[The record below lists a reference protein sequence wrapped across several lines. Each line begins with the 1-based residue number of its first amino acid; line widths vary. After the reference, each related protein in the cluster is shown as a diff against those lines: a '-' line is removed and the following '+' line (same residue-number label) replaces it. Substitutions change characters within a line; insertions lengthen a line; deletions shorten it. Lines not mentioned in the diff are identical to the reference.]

1 MPSVLSKS
9 SNLLVSTQAFVKFSD
24 TDAQGA
30 INNGTVVGNSKA
42 DGKTRYKVL
51 GLSEGIHNGLRVLR
65 EDIKQM
71 ANDVSASTETI
82 PVVLDHSFAWN
93 DVVGKILGVTYY
105 DTFVAPDGK
114 QLNGALLMD
123 IELLPP
129 SDTTP
134 KLNETLYRLEQLP
147 ELAKFSV
154 AFKFTPIT
162 DEKGNITVHDLVL
175 KHLAIVTNP
184 ADSSTQILEKL
195 SKREN
200 VEYMLFDMN
209 DMENTIYRGTKMP
222 TARKATKNTA
232 RYAARRNAR
241 FNNAR
246 VEAIA
251 RNPLTKGTYPIRDVK
266 SITMR
271 PGELSPLGCECGEEL
286 YQHQL
291 NERKAE
297 FAKRR
302 AARFHKRGNARFN
315 KRGTARF
322 TQYGVPTIYGNPWDY
337 PVSDTYPNVNQLIAL
352 RKKQAQLRKRA
363 AALGRRAKLLEQ
375 REGKAKFARRNAR
388 FARRGARFD
397 DEIVP
402 VMEEP
407 IFVDEPIMEAPVFDE
422 IGAFEP
428 VVEEVA
434 PITSF
439 EVPYDVPENT
449 ASVGNVSEYV
459 SDDIIPTVDPVIQA
473 YVEEGL
479 ITPEEVEI
487 VEVALAQHR
496 KAKFAARRARFA
508 RKANARRG
516 AKFSGR
522 RATRGAKFA
531 GRRASRNGKFEG
543 LINEYLVPSA
553 NLPRKYN
560 VNIREDKAE
569 FARKRAARFGAKAP
583 RRSGSF
589 FVKGGVKRENKD
601 ETVPVQNTSIAPVN
615 SANSAPT
622 TFVGKQS
629 TKELLK
635 ELNETKQKLAE
646 SEKLSILRSE
656 ALSMQFADKDLIMT
670 FSEDQLKKYI
680 TSKGTEMASFAGQMN
695 PFVGKEQ
702 KNMQIGNYVAEFA
715 DSFTKGNYNTVCTI
729 DQISQTAESKAAKLF
744 GGN

>member
-1 MPSVLSKS
+1 MPSVLSK
-9 SNLLVSTQAFVKFSD
+9 SNLLVSTQAFVKFSE
-24 TDAQGA
+24 TDSQGTV
-30 INNGTVVGNSKA
+30 NNGTVVGNSKS

-195 SKREN
+195 SKKEN
-200 VEYMLFDMN
+200 VEYMLFDMSN
-209 DMENTIYRGTKMP
+209 MENTINRGIKMP

-241 FNNAR
+241 FNNER

-286 YQHQL
+286 YQHQM
-291 NERKAE
+291 NQRKAE
-297 FAKRR
+297 FGK
-302 AARFHKRGNARFN
+302 K
-315 KRGTARF
+315 KSARF

-375 REGKAKFARRNAR
+375 REGKAKFARN
-388 FARRGARFD
+388 ARFD
-397 DEIVP
+397 DEGMVF
-402 VMEEP
+402 EEP
-407 IFVDEPIMEAPVFDE
+407 VFEEVD
-422 IGAFEP
+422 AFAP

-434 PITSF
+434 PVTAL

-473 YVEEGL
+473 YVDEGL
-479 ITPEEVEI
+479 ITPEEVEV

-496 KAKFAARRARFA
+496 KAKFAARRAKFA
-508 RKANARRG
+508 KKGTARRAQF
-516 AKFSGR
+516 AKKATAR
-522 RATRGAKFA
+522 RAKFA

-553 NLPRKYN
+553 NLPRKLN

-569 FARKRAARFGAKAP
+569 FAKKRAARFGAKAP
-583 RRSGSF
+583 ARSGSF

-615 SANSAPT
+615 SANSAPA
-622 TFVGKQS
+622 TFVGKES
-629 TKELLK
+629 TKDLLK

-680 TSKGTEMASFAGQMN
+680 ASKGTEMASFAGQMN
-695 PFVGKEQ
+695 PFVGNDH
-702 KNMQIGNYVAEFA
+702 KNMQFGNYVAEFA

-729 DQISQTAESKAAKLF
+729 DQISHSAESKAAQLF

>member
-1 MPSVLSKS
+1 MPSVLSK
-9 SNLLVSTQAFVKFSD
+9 SNLLVSTQAFVKFSETD
-24 TDAQGA
+24 TQGTV
-30 INNGTVVGNSKA
+30 NNGTVVGNSKS

-195 SKREN
+195 SKKEN
-200 VEYMLFDMN
+200 VEYMLFDMSN
-209 DMENTIYRGTKMP
+209 MENTINRGIKMP

-241 FNNAR
+241 FNNER

-286 YQHQL
+286 YQHQM
-291 NERKAE
+291 NQRKAE
-297 FAKRR
+297 FGK
-302 AARFHKRGNARFN
+302 K
-315 KRGTARF
+315 KSARF

-375 REGKAKFARRNAR
+375 REGKAKFARS
-388 FARRGARFD
+388 ARFD
-397 DEIVP
+397 DEGMVF
-402 VMEEP
+402 EEP
-407 IFVDEPIMEAPVFDE
+407 IFEEVD
-422 IGAFEP
+422 AFAP

-434 PITSF
+434 PVTAL

-473 YVEEGL
+473 YVDEGL
-479 ITPEEVEI
+479 ITPEEVEV

-496 KAKFAARRARFA
+496 KAKFAARRAKFA
-508 RKANARRG
+508 KKGTARRAQF
-516 AKFSGR
+516 AKKATAR
-522 RATRGAKFA
+522 RAKFA

-553 NLPRKYN
+553 NLPRKLN

-569 FARKRAARFGAKAP
+569 FAKKRAARFGAKAP
-583 RRSGSF
+583 ARSGSF

-615 SANSAPT
+615 SANSAPA
-622 TFVGKQS
+622 TFVGKES
-629 TKELLK
+629 TKDLLK

-680 TSKGTEMASFAGQMN
+680 ASKGTEMASFAGQMN
-695 PFVGKEQ
+695 PFVGKDH
-702 KNMQIGNYVAEFA
+702 KNMQFGNYVAEFA

-729 DQISQTAESKAAKLF
+729 DQISHSAESKAAQLF

>member
-1 MPSVLSKS
+1 MPSVLSK
-9 SNLLVSTQAFVKFSD
+9 SNLLVSTQAFVKFSE
-24 TDAQGA
+24 TDSQGTV
-30 INNGTVVGNSKA
+30 NNGTVVGNSKS

-195 SKREN
+195 SKKEN
-200 VEYMLFDMN
+200 VEYMLFDMSN
-209 DMENTIYRGTKMP
+209 MENTINRGIKMP

-241 FNNAR
+241 FNNER

-286 YQHQL
+286 YQHQM
-291 NERKAE
+291 NQRKAE
-297 FAKRR
+297 FGK
-302 AARFHKRGNARFN
+302 K
-315 KRGTARF
+315 KSARF

-375 REGKAKFARRNAR
+375 REGKAKFARNAR
-388 FARRGARFD
+388 F
-397 DEIVP
+397 DEEGMVF
-402 VMEEP
+402 EEP
-407 IFVDEPIMEAPVFDE
+407 VFEEVEAF
-422 IGAFEP
+422 AP

-434 PITSF
+434 PVTEF

-449 ASVGNVSEYV
+449 ASIGNVSEYV

-473 YVEEGL
+473 YVDEGL
-479 ITPEEVEI
+479 ITPEEVEV

-496 KAKFAARRARFA
+496 KAKFAARRAKFA
-508 RKANARRG
+508 KKATARRAQF
-516 AKFSGR
+516 AKKGTAR
-522 RATRGAKFA
+522 RAKFA

-553 NLPRKYN
+553 NLPRKLN

-569 FARKRAARFGAKAP
+569 FAKKRAARFGAKAP
-583 RRSGSF
+583 ARSGSF

-615 SANSAPT
+615 SANSAPA
-622 TFVGKQS
+622 TFVGKES
-629 TKELLK
+629 TKDLLK

-680 TSKGTEMASFAGQMN
+680 ASKGTEMASFAGQMN
-695 PFVGKEQ
+695 PFVGKDH
-702 KNMQIGNYVAEFA
+702 KNMQFGNYVAEFA

-729 DQISQTAESKAAKLF
+729 DQISHSAESKAAQLF

>member
-1 MPSVLSKS
+1 MPSVLSK
-9 SNLLVSTQAFVKFSD
+9 SNLLVSTQAFVKFSE
-24 TDAQGA
+24 TDSQGTV
-30 INNGTVVGNSKA
+30 NNGTVVGNSKS

-195 SKREN
+195 SKKEN
-200 VEYMLFDMN
+200 VEYMLFDMSN
-209 DMENTIYRGTKMP
+209 MENTINRGIKMP

-241 FNNAR
+241 FNNER

-286 YQHQL
+286 YQHQM
-291 NERKAE
+291 NQRKAE
-297 FAKRR
+297 FGK
-302 AARFHKRGNARFN
+302 K
-315 KRGTARF
+315 KSARF

-375 REGKAKFARRNAR
+375 REGKAKFARSAR
-388 FARRGARFD
+388 FNEEGMVF
-397 DEIVP
+397 
-402 VMEEP
+402 EEP
-407 IFVDEPIMEAPVFDE
+407 VFEEVD
-422 IGAFEP
+422 AFAP

-434 PITSF
+434 PVTEL

-473 YVEEGL
+473 YVDEGL
-479 ITPEEVEI
+479 ITPEEVEV

-496 KAKFAARRARFA
+496 KAKFAARRAKFA
-508 RKANARRG
+508 KKGTARRAQF
-516 AKFSGR
+516 AKKATAR
-522 RATRGAKFA
+522 RAKFA

-553 NLPRKYN
+553 NLPRKLN

-569 FARKRAARFGAKAP
+569 FAKKRAARFGAKAP
-583 RRSGSF
+583 ARSGSF

-601 ETVPVQNTSIAPVN
+601 EIVPVQNTSIAPVN
-615 SANSAPT
+615 SANSAPA
-622 TFVGKQS
+622 TFVGKES
-629 TKELLK
+629 TKDLLK

-680 TSKGTEMASFAGQMN
+680 ASKGTEMASFAGQMN
-695 PFVGKEQ
+695 PFVGKDH
-702 KNMQIGNYVAEFA
+702 KNMQFGNYVAEFA

-729 DQISQTAESKAAKLF
+729 DQISHSAESKAAQLF

>member
-1 MPSVLSKS
+1 MPSVLSK
-9 SNLLVSTQAFVKFSD
+9 SNLLVSTQAFVKFSETD
-24 TDAQGA
+24 TQGTV
-30 INNGTVVGNSKA
+30 NNGTVVGNSKS

-195 SKREN
+195 SKKEN
-200 VEYMLFDMN
+200 VEYMLFDMSN
-209 DMENTIYRGTKMP
+209 MENTINRGIKMP

-241 FNNAR
+241 FNNER

-286 YQHQL
+286 YQHQM
-291 NERKAE
+291 NQRKAE
-297 FAKRR
+297 FGK
-302 AARFHKRGNARFN
+302 K
-315 KRGTARF
+315 KSARF

-375 REGKAKFARRNAR
+375 REGKAKFARSAR
-388 FARRGARFD
+388 FN
-397 DEIVP
+397 DEGMVF
-402 VMEEP
+402 EEP
-407 IFVDEPIMEAPVFDE
+407 VFEEVD
-422 IGAFEP
+422 AFAP

-434 PITSF
+434 PVTAL

-473 YVEEGL
+473 YVDEGL
-479 ITPEEVEI
+479 ITPEEVEV

-496 KAKFAARRARFA
+496 KAKFAARRAKFA
-508 RKANARRG
+508 KKGTARRAQF
-516 AKFSGR
+516 AKKATAR
-522 RATRGAKFA
+522 RAKFA

-553 NLPRKYN
+553 NLPRKLN

-569 FARKRAARFGAKAP
+569 FAKKRAARFGAKAP
-583 RRSGSF
+583 ARSGSF

-615 SANSAPT
+615 SANSAPA
-622 TFVGKQS
+622 TFVGKES
-629 TKELLK
+629 TKDLLK

-680 TSKGTEMASFAGQMN
+680 ASKGTEMASFAGQMN
-695 PFVGKEQ
+695 PFVGKDP
-702 KNMQIGNYVAEFA
+702 KNMQFGNYVAEFA

-729 DQISQTAESKAAKLF
+729 DQISHSAESKAAQLF

>member
-1 MPSVLSKS
+1 MPSVLSK
-9 SNLLVSTQAFVKFSD
+9 SNLLVSTQAFVKFSE
-24 TDAQGA
+24 TDSQGTV
-30 INNGTVVGNSKA
+30 NNGTVVGNSKS

-195 SKREN
+195 SKKEN
-200 VEYMLFDMN
+200 VEYMLFDMSN
-209 DMENTIYRGTKMP
+209 MENTINRGIKMP

-241 FNNAR
+241 FNNER

-286 YQHQL
+286 YQHQM
-291 NERKAE
+291 NQRKAE
-297 FAKRR
+297 FGK
-302 AARFHKRGNARFN
+302 K
-315 KRGTARF
+315 KSARF

-375 REGKAKFARRNAR
+375 REGKAKFARRAR
-388 FARRGARFD
+388 FN
-397 DEIVP
+397 DEGMVF
-402 VMEEP
+402 EEP
-407 IFVDEPIMEAPVFDE
+407 IFEEPVFE
-422 IGAFEP
+422 EVNAFAP

-434 PITSF
+434 PVTAL

-473 YVEEGL
+473 YVDEGL
-479 ITPEEVEI
+479 ITPEEVEV

-496 KAKFAARRARFA
+496 KAKFAARRAKFA
-508 RKANARRG
+508 KKGTARRAQFAKKATARR
-516 AKFSGR
+516 AKFE
-522 RATRGAKFA
+522 

-553 NLPRKYN
+553 NLPRKLN

-569 FARKRAARFGAKAP
+569 FAKKRAARFGAKAP
-583 RRSGSF
+583 ARSGSF

-615 SANSAPT
+615 SANSAPA
-622 TFVGKQS
+622 TFVGKES
-629 TKELLK
+629 TKDLLK

-680 TSKGTEMASFAGQMN
+680 ASKGTEMASFAGQMN
-695 PFVGKEQ
+695 PFVGKDH
-702 KNMQIGNYVAEFA
+702 KNMQFGNYVAEFA

-729 DQISQTAESKAAKLF
+729 DQISHSAESKAAQLF

>member
-1 MPSVLSKS
+1 MPSVLSK
-9 SNLLVSTQAFVKFSD
+9 SNLLVSTQAFVKFSE
-24 TDAQGA
+24 TDSQGTV
-30 INNGTVVGNSKA
+30 NNGTVVGNSKS

-195 SKREN
+195 SKKEN
-200 VEYMLFDMN
+200 VEYMLFDMSN
-209 DMENTIYRGTKMP
+209 MENTINRGIKMP

-241 FNNAR
+241 FNNER

-286 YQHQL
+286 YQHQM
-291 NERKAE
+291 NQRKAE
-297 FAKRR
+297 FGK
-302 AARFHKRGNARFN
+302 K
-315 KRGTARF
+315 KSARF

-375 REGKAKFARRNAR
+375 REGKAKFARRAR
-388 FARRGARFD
+388 FN
-397 DEIVP
+397 DEGMVF
-402 VMEEP
+402 EEP
-407 IFVDEPIMEAPVFDE
+407 VFE
-422 IGAFEP
+422 EVNAFAP

-434 PITSF
+434 PVTAL

-473 YVEEGL
+473 YVDEGL
-479 ITPEEVEI
+479 ITPEEVEV

-496 KAKFAARRARFA
+496 KAKFAARRAKFA
-508 RKANARRG
+508 KKGTARRAQF
-516 AKFSGR
+516 AKKATAR
-522 RATRGAKFA
+522 RAKFA

-553 NLPRKYN
+553 NLPRKLN

-569 FARKRAARFGAKAP
+569 FAKKRAARFGAKAP
-583 RRSGSF
+583 ARSGSF

-615 SANSAPT
+615 SANSAPA
-622 TFVGKQS
+622 TFVGKES
-629 TKELLK
+629 TKDLLK

-680 TSKGTEMASFAGQMN
+680 ASKGTEMASFAGQMN
-695 PFVGKEQ
+695 PFVGNDH
-702 KNMQIGNYVAEFA
+702 KNMQFGNYVAEFA

-729 DQISQTAESKAAKLF
+729 DQISHSAESKAAQLF

>member
-1 MPSVLSKS
+1 MPSVLSK
-9 SNLLVSTQAFVKFSD
+9 SNLLVSTQAFVKFSE
-24 TDAQGA
+24 TDSQGTV
-30 INNGTVVGNSKA
+30 NNGTVVGNSKT

-195 SKREN
+195 SKKEN
-200 VEYMLFDMN
+200 VEYMLFDMSN
-209 DMENTIYRGTKMP
+209 MENTINRGIKMP

-241 FNNAR
+241 FNNER

-286 YQHQL
+286 YQHQM
-291 NERKAE
+291 NQRKAE
-297 FAKRR
+297 FGK
-302 AARFHKRGNARFN
+302 K
-315 KRGTARF
+315 KSARF

-375 REGKAKFARRNAR
+375 REGKAKFARNAR
-388 FARRGARFD
+388 F
-397 DEIVP
+397 DEEGMVF
-402 VMEEP
+402 EEP
-407 IFVDEPIMEAPVFDE
+407 VFEEVEAF
-422 IGAFEP
+422 AP

-434 PITSF
+434 PVTEF

-449 ASVGNVSEYV
+449 ASIGNVSEYV

-473 YVEEGL
+473 YVDEGL
-479 ITPEEVEI
+479 ITPEEVEV

-496 KAKFAARRARFA
+496 KAKFAARRAKFA
-508 RKANARRG
+508 KKGTARRAQF
-516 AKFSGR
+516 AKKATAR
-522 RATRGAKFA
+522 RAKFA

-553 NLPRKYN
+553 NLPRKLN

-569 FARKRAARFGAKAP
+569 FAKKRAARFGAKAP
-583 RRSGSF
+583 ARSGSF

-615 SANSAPT
+615 SANSAPA
-622 TFVGKQS
+622 TFVGKES
-629 TKELLK
+629 TKDLLK

-680 TSKGTEMASFAGQMN
+680 ASKGTEMASFAGQMN
-695 PFVGKEQ
+695 PFVGKDH
-702 KNMQIGNYVAEFA
+702 KNMQFGNYVAEFA

-729 DQISQTAESKAAKLF
+729 DQISHSAESKAEQLF

>member
-1 MPSVLSKS
+1 MPSVLSK
-9 SNLLVSTQAFVKFSD
+9 SNLLVSTQAFVKFSE
-24 TDAQGA
+24 TDAQGTV
-30 INNGTVVGNSKA
+30 NNGTVVGNSKS

-195 SKREN
+195 SKKEN
-200 VEYMLFDMN
+200 VEYMLFDLSN
-209 DMENTIYRGTKMP
+209 MENTINRGIKMP

-241 FNNAR
+241 FNNER

-291 NERKAE
+291 NQRKAE
-297 FAKRR
+297 FGK
-302 AARFHKRGNARFN
+302 K
-315 KRGTARF
+315 KSARF

-375 REGKAKFARRNAR
+375 REGKAKFARRAR
-388 FARRGARFD
+388 FND
-397 DEIVP
+397 
-402 VMEEP
+402 
-407 IFVDEPIMEAPVFDE
+407 EAPVFGEPIFEEPVFEEVD
-422 IGAFEP
+422 AFAP

-434 PITSF
+434 PVTAL

-473 YVEEGL
+473 YVDEGL
-479 ITPEEVEI
+479 ITPEEVEV

-508 RKANARRG
+508 RKSTARRAQF
-516 AKFSGR
+516 AKKGTAR
-522 RATRGAKFA
+522 RAQFARKGTARRAQFA

-553 NLPRKYN
+553 NLPRKLN

-569 FARKRAARFGAKAP
+569 FAKRRAARFGAKAP
-583 RRSGSF
+583 ARSGSF

-615 SANSAPT
+615 SANSAPA
-622 TFVGKQS
+622 TFVGKES
-629 TKELLK
+629 TKDLLK

-680 TSKGTEMASFAGQMN
+680 ASKGTEMASFAGQMN
-695 PFVGKEQ
+695 PFVGKDH
-702 KNMQIGNYVAEFA
+702 KNMQFGNYVAEFA

-729 DQISQTAESKAAKLF
+729 DQISHSAESKAAQLF

>member
-1 MPSVLSKS
+1 MPSVLSK
-9 SNLLVSTQAFVKFSD
+9 SNLLVSTQAFVKFSE
-24 TDAQGA
+24 TDSQGTV
-30 INNGTVVGNSKA
+30 NNGTVVGNSKS

-195 SKREN
+195 SKKEN
-200 VEYMLFDMN
+200 VEYMLFDMSN
-209 DMENTIYRGTKMP
+209 MENTINRGIKMP

-241 FNNAR
+241 FNNER

-286 YQHQL
+286 YQHQM
-291 NERKAE
+291 NQRKAE
-297 FAKRR
+297 FGK
-302 AARFHKRGNARFN
+302 K
-315 KRGTARF
+315 KSARF

-375 REGKAKFARRNAR
+375 REGKAKFARRAR
-388 FARRGARFD
+388 FN
-397 DEIVP
+397 DEGMVF
-402 VMEEP
+402 EEP
-407 IFVDEPIMEAPVFDE
+407 VFEEVD
-422 IGAFEP
+422 AFAP

-434 PITSF
+434 PVTAL

-473 YVEEGL
+473 YVDEGL
-479 ITPEEVEI
+479 ITPEEVEV

-496 KAKFAARRARFA
+496 KAKFAARRAKFA
-508 RKANARRG
+508 KKGTARRAQF
-516 AKFSGR
+516 AKKATAR
-522 RATRGAKFA
+522 RAKFA

-553 NLPRKYN
+553 NLPRKLN

-569 FARKRAARFGAKAP
+569 FAKKRAARFGAKAP
-583 RRSGSF
+583 ARSGSF

-615 SANSAPT
+615 SANSAPA
-622 TFVGKQS
+622 TFVGKES
-629 TKELLK
+629 TKDLLK

-680 TSKGTEMASFAGQMN
+680 ASKGTEMASFAGQMN
-695 PFVGKEQ
+695 PFVGNDH
-702 KNMQIGNYVAEFA
+702 KNMQFGNYVAEFA

-729 DQISQTAESKAAKLF
+729 DQISHSAESKAAQLF